1 MRSRA
6 AIVGVLL
13 TIVAV
18 LVWNLLIFAPK
29 GRDLSKAKKD
39 TQIEEQKEPQLRAQL
54 AALEEISKN
63 GPEIAAKLDRLGA
76 AVPTSPDLDGFI
88 LSANQIAVQS
98 GIDWLS
104 VSPGIVAV
112 GTAGPSVIPL
122 TISIKGGFFQVL
134 DYLNRLEDMGRL
146 VIVDG
151 LTASAS
157 APGGTSGSGSTG
169 GSAVAPT
176 TGAPTLAISLTARM
190 FTMAPPAAAP
200 GSTPPPASAGGS
212 TSSTPPASGNS
223 SGDSTS
229 TTAQVN

>member
-18 LVWNLLIFAPK
+18 LVWNLLFFAPK

-151 LTASAS
+151 LTASA
-157 APGGTSGSGSTG
+157 AAGGTSGTGGTG
-169 GSAVAPT
+169 GSAAAPT

-190 FTMAPPAAAP
+190 FTMAPPAAPP
-200 GSTPPPASAGGS
+200 GSTPTPAPSGGS